1 LQEASVR
8 RSRWGSRDAWRLD
21 AIRAGRGLRLALLVD
36 GTSAASSSG
45 HPTRDRVQLKG
56 DMCVVGGW
64 ALGQVSLGAPVNQ

>member
-1 LQEASVR
+1 M
-8 RSRWGSRDAWRLD
+8 
-21 AIRAGRGLRLALLVD
+21 LVD